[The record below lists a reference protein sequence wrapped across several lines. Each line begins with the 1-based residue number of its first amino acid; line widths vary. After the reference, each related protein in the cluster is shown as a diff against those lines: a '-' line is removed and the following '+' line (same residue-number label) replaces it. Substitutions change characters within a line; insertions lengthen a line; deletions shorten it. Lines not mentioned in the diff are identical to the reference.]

1 MTEIT
6 GQVVEG
12 SSEWHRP
19 LLPELK
25 VVLIGIRDSSEGFT
39 KNVEIKLE
47 CEGQRVEGSGDSWE
61 GR

>member
-19 LLPELK
+19 SLPELK
-25 VVLIGIRDSSEGFT
+25 VVIIGVGDSFEGFT
-39 KNVEIKLE
+39 KNVEIELE

-61 GR
+61 KR